1 MCGTCCSDT
10 MRQVIAQFRRR
21 TANRESA
28 CTAGS
33 HSPTLSFKLS
43 NPAVLLQIG
52 YVTLKK
58 VHWPEPQLFLLT
70 LHAVTD
76 KKPEMCLH
84 LPGGL
89 LLQQGLHGQI
99 ASSVSPFLSCQP
111 SSHCLSLSVS
121 LSLGSFGS
129 HWNVEPLS
137 PVGRPSLLPAHCPRR
152 AHRAGTGVLA
162 HFPRRHH

>member
-76 KKPEMCLH
+76 KNQDVS
-84 LPGGL
+84 GGL

-99 ASSVSPFLSCQP
+99 ASSVSPFSQLPALITLSLT
-111 SSHCLSLSVS
+111 LSLSLS
-121 LSLGSFGS
+121 GQLRLSLERRTSLPRGP
-129 HWNVEPLS
+129 PLTA
-137 PVGRPSLLPAHCPRR
+137 PGTLPAPR
-152 AHRAGTGVLA
+152 
-162 HFPRRHH
+162 PQSRHWSASTLS